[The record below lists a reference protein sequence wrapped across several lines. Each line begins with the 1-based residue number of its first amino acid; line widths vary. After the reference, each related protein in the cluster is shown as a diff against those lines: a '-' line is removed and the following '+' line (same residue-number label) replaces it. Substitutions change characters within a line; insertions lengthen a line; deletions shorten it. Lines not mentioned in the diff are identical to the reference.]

1 MPYVN
6 NNLILFKSNNLNIR
20 FHPNQNMFGSAFGN
34 LYELLHTDE
43 YTVLKEDI
51 RYNVKNLYAE
61 ISISI
66 ENLNNLYPNLKEFL
80 KEQFELNIDEL
91 MEYEEFK
98 DLNMLTFDFPE
109 FKELNIHIINEEN
122 KSKLES
128 LEKFENN
135 SSNIFSELIKEG
147 KIEVSYLEDIHKRLI
162 AEGKNFEI

>member
-135 SSNIFSELIKEG
+135 YTNIFREFIKEV
-147 KIEVSYLEDIHKRLI
+147 KM
-162 AEGKNFEI
+162 